1 MAIVVSGGGLVAGLV
16 LAAGAGRR
24 FGGPKAVVE
33 IDGERLVDRAVRT
46 LRDGGAHPAYVVSGA
61 VPLDVEGAT
70 VVANPGWADGIG
82 SSLRAGLAALPDEVS
97 AVVVVLVDQPGLSAD
112 AVARLVSRA
121 DGPRTVASAT
131 YDGVL
136 GHPVA
141 LGRDHWAE
149 VARLAVGE
157 RGARPF
163 LAAHPEL
170 VTLVE
175 CADVSSADDVDRPA
189 DLHRFRGPTR

>member
-1 MAIVVSGGGLVAGLV
+1 MSEVAGLV

-24 FGGPKAVVE
+24 FGGPKAVAE
-33 IDGERLVDRAVRT
+33 LDSERLVDRAVRT
-46 LRDGGAHPAYVVSGA
+46 LRDGGADPAYVVSGA
-61 VPLDVEGAT
+61 VPLDVADA
-70 VVANPGWADGIG
+70 VVVINADWEEGIG
-82 SSLRAGLAALPDEVS
+82 SSLRAGFAALPSSVV

-112 AVARLVSRA
+112 AVARLVGSA
-121 DGPRTVASAT
+121 DGAGTVASAT

-149 VARLAVGE
+149 VARLAVGD

-170 VTLVE
+170 VTPVE
-175 CADVSSADDVDRPA
+175 CADVASADDVDRPG
-189 DLHRFRGPTR
+189 DLDRFRRTTP